1 MITTIK
7 SRTSVVAT
15 TICLAILAV
24 FSLATAPAASAAS
37 DMAGPVMVSSAVT
50 PKALNIATGPAT
62 VKVTIRLTDRTGT
75 DTPFLVV
82 SHDATGQSQG
92 FGEMTLISGTTRD
105 GTWQRSVTIPKGAAT
120 GAWTVHSF
128 PDRHPR
134 NRSTGFQHLATLNIT
149 ATLPALAATPTP
161 SASGPIKVGR
171 TLMAV
176 AGIVVA
182 GPGGAHLP
190 VV

>member
-1 MITTIK
+1 MP
-7 SRTSVVAT
+7 
-15 TICLAILAV
+15 
-24 FSLATAPAASAAS
+24 APHCGS
-37 DMAGPVMVSSAVT
+37 
-50 PKALNIATGPAT
+50 LNIATGPAT

-120 GAWTVHSF
+120 GAWTVKLF
-128 PDRHPR
+128 PLTDTRG
-134 NRSTGFQHLATLNIT
+134 NRSTGFQHLATLNVT
-149 ATLPALAATPTP
+149 GAACSCGNAHTLGVGHRQGGPYPHGR
-161 SASGPIKVGR
+161 SGN
-171 TLMAV
+171 L
-176 AGIVVA
+176 VA